1 MLVTGGAASRA
12 ARRLCS
18 WPRGLDHV
26 MMLCLG
32 VGLHSDPPGLQGTSS
47 RCRFVSFVK
56 TGGQWPHPFTSPIS
70 SSAHTPLGTS
80 VPLMLPHK
88 PLRTSQCSSFYSLLL
103 RLDHFQGPEAQL
115 THLSPASSILLL
127 KVSSEFLFH
136 LLYFSVPEFL
146 AFFKYWHTF
155 IDMLYLPTHCSCI
168 CQHLSTISLS
178 FKT

>member
-1 MLVTGGAASRA
+1 MWWCYVLVWVST
-12 ARRLCS
+12 LT
-18 WPRGLDHV
+18 L
-26 MMLCLG
+26 LG
-32 VGLHSDPPGLQGTSS
+32 FREPPQGVDLYLLS
-47 RCRFVSFVK
+47 K
-56 TGGQWPHPFTSPIS
+56 PGGQWPHPFTSPIS